1 MKLALDL
8 PDAAD
13 RPQSALQNV
22 LQQAFFDVF
31 ERQFAGAVV
40 VNTDARVVWMNPHY
54 AEILGFADPGR
65 ILGERVDML
74 LPNTRLTEVLRTGE
88 PILLDFMTHRD
99 RTFVVSRFPI
109 RDDQGCLIGA
119 GGIMLYDAWQPLK
132 PLMDKF
138 SRLQQGRLTPRRDPG
153 QERTTRYSF
162 ADVVGESPACRRM
175 KELGKRAAGLDATVL
190 LLGETGSGKELLA
203 QSIHA
208 ASMRASQAFVALNIA
223 AIPDTLLEAELFG
236 AAPGAYTGADRRGRD
251 GKFKLADGGSIF
263 LDEIGDLP
271 LSTQAKLLRVL
282 QELEIEPLG
291 ANQLIKIDVR
301 VIAATSR
308 DLPAMV
314 SRGEFRADLYYRLN
328 VLPIRLP
335 PLRERV
341 EDIPALA
348 TKLLEDIH
356 RRSGAARVELSG
368 EALNW
373 LATQPWPGNIR
384 ELRNALE
391 QATMLADRDTLLP
404 ADFLSAAAPT
414 GMAPVTL
421 AEAVRR
427 AEIEAIRTA
436 LQASAGNKAEAARLL
451 GIGRATLYE
460 KLANHGLDRPQLES

>member
-8 PDAAD
+8 PSADAL
-13 RPQSALQNV
+13 PHPALQNV
-22 LQQAFFDVF
+22 LQRAFFDVF

-54 AEILGFADPGR
+54 AEILGISDPNL
-65 ILGERVDML
+65 ILGERVDLL

-109 RDDQGCLIGA
+109 KDDEGNVIGA

-132 PLMDKF
+132 PLVDKF
-138 SRLQQGRLTPRRDPG
+138 SRLQQGLLQIRRDFTR
-153 QERTTRYSF
+153 ERSARYTF
-162 ADVVGESPACRRM
+162 ADMVGEGAACKRM

-190 LLGETGSGKELLA
+190 LLGETGTGKELLA

-208 ASMRASQAFVALNIA
+208 ASVRANQPFVALNVA

-251 GKFKLADGGSIF
+251 GKFKVADGGTIF

-271 LSTQAKLLRVL
+271 LTTQAKLLRVL
-282 QELEIEPLG
+282 QEMEIEPLG
-291 ANQLIKIDVR
+291 ANQLLKVDVR

-308 DLPAMV
+308 DLAAMV
-314 SRGEFRADLYYRLN
+314 EAGQFRADLYYRLN

-335 PLRERV
+335 PLRERT
-341 EDIPALA
+341 EDIPVLA
-348 TKLLEDIH
+348 GKLLDDIAL
-356 RRSGAARVELSG
+356 RTGAIRKTLSP
-368 EALNW
+368 EALTW
-373 LATQPWPGNIR
+373 LGTQPWPGNVR
-384 ELRNALE
+384 QLRNALE
-391 QATMLADRDTLLP
+391 QAAMLSDEGHQLDP
-404 ADFLSAAAPT
+404 GDFLPGAP
-414 GMAPVTL
+414 PVHVVPITL
-421 AEAVRR
+421 AEAVQR
-427 AEIEAIRTA
+427 AEIEAIRA
-436 LQASAGNKAEAARLL
+436 AVMAAGGNKTEAARIL

-460 KLANHGLDRPQLES
+460 KLTTYGLEKIS